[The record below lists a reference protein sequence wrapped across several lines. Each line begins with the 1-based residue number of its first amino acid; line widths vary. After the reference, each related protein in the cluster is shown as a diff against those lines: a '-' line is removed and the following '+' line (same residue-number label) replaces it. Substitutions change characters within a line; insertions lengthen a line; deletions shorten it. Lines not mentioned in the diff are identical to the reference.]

1 MKIRLFIALTF
12 SLFSICALA
21 QNPNGT
27 VRGNVYDKESG
38 EPIIYGNVLLRGADM
53 GGNTDID
60 GFFSFGNVP
69 PGDYKL
75 VVTYI
80 GYDSISVD
88 VKVKERGIVY
98 ERILLNPS
106 AVELS
111 TVNVSSRR
119 EQARSDVQIS
129 KLRVTP
135 KQIQSLPSA
144 GGEADI
150 AQYLTVLPGIV
161 VSGDQGGQLYI
172 RGGSPV
178 QNRILLDGMTI
189 YNPFHSIG
197 LFSVFETEAIRSVDV
212 LTGGFNAEHG
222 GRVSAVVDI
231 KTREGN
237 KKRLSGLVSAS
248 PFLAKTMIEGPITK
262 LKDEGGGSTSFL
274 LTAKHSYLNESSKQ
288 LYGYA
293 VDKDF
298 FSFAAGDTSLA
309 NLEPSD
315 IGLPYTFTDV
325 YGKLS
330 FVGENGSKLNL
341 FGFNF
346 SDQFDFVGL
355 AKLNWTTVGG
365 GGDFTLIPPN
375 SSVILNGTVAV
386 TDYNVELQEADG
398 RPRRSGISS
407 FNALLNFTYFGANNQ
422 LDYGFDFTG
431 FNTDFSFQNFLG
443 LSFEQRDFTTEV
455 AGYLKYK
462 QQIGD
467 LILEPGIRLHYYAS
481 QTEMSIEPR
490 FGMKYNIT
498 DWLRFKFAA
507 GRYSQNLISTVNDLD
522 VVNFFVGFLAGPQE
536 QLFKPNSN
544 EVVDDRLQ
552 RAWHAVGGVEID
564 ISDRLSINVEP
575 YLKRFTQLI
584 NINRNKLSATDP
596 DFITETG
603 DAYGIDLS
611 ARYQGPKI
619 YIWATYSLGRVTR
632 NDGLVEYPTI
642 FDRRHNVN
650 LLVSRVFGS
659 NDSWEA
665 SLRWNLGSGFP
676 FTQTQGF
683 YEQNNYDDLLSTDV
697 LTGNFGLG
705 TLLSSELNGGRLPY
719 YHRLDASLKKSF
731 EFSKYTSLDVNFS
744 VTNVYNRENIFFIDR
759 VTNSR
764 VNQLPILPSLGIQFN
779 F

>member
-1 MKIRLFIALTF
+1 MSIRVFTVLPLLLL
-12 SLFSICALA
+12 SLAATA
-21 QNPNGT
+21 QNKDGI

-38 EPIIYGNVLLRGADM
+38 EPIIYGNVLLKGADM
-53 GGNTDID
+53 GTNTDLD

-69 PGDYKL
+69 PGEYQL
-75 VVTYI
+75 QVSYL
-80 GYDSISVD
+80 GYDSTVVD
-88 VKVKERGIVY
+88 VKVQEKSIVY
-98 ERILLNPS
+98 ERI
-106 AVELS
+106 ELAS
-111 TVNVSSRR
+111 QSIDLKTVNVSSRR
-119 EQARSDVQIS
+119 EQARSDVQVS

-135 KQIQSLPSA
+135 QQIQSLPSA
-144 GGEADI
+144 GGDSDI

-178 QNRILLDGMTI
+178 QNRVLLDGMTI

-222 GRVSAVVDI
+222 GRVSAIVDI

-248 PFLAKTMIEGPITK
+248 PFLAKTMIEGPIKK
-262 LKDEGGGSTSFL
+262 LSDDGGGSTSFL
-274 LTAKHSYLNESSKQ
+274 LTAKHSYLNESSK
-288 LYGYA
+288 LFYDYA

-309 NLEPSD
+309 NVNTSD
-315 IGLPYTFTDV
+315 IGLPYTFTDL

-330 FVGENGSKLNL
+330 FVGENGSKFNL

-346 SDQFDFVGL
+346 TDQFDFIGL
-355 AKLNWTTVGG
+355 AKLNWTTTGA

-375 SSVILNGTVAV
+375 SNIILNGTVAV
-386 TDYNVELQEADG
+386 SDYEVRLQEADG
-398 RPRRSGISS
+398 RPRRSSISS
-407 FNALLNFTYFGANNQ
+407 FDALLNFTYFGANSQ
-422 LDYGFDFTG
+422 VDYGFNFTG

-443 LSFEQRDFTTEV
+443 LSFQQRDFTTEV
-455 AGYLKYK
+455 AGYVKYK
-462 QQIGD
+462 QKIGN
-467 LILEPGIRLHYYAS
+467 LILEPGMRLHYYAS
-481 QTEMSIEPR
+481 QSEMSIEPR
-490 FGMKYNIT
+490 FGLKYNIT
-498 DWLRFKFAA
+498 DWLRFKFAG

-536 QLFKPNSN
+536 RLTKPNSN

-552 RAWHAVGGVEID
+552 RSWHAVGGFEVD
-564 ISDRLSINVEP
+564 LSDQLSINVEP

-584 NINRNKLSATDP
+584 NINRNKTDEFDP

-603 DAYGIDLS
+603 EAYGIDFS
-611 ARYQGPKI
+611 ARYQGPKT

-632 NDGLVEYPTI
+632 DDGVQVYPTI

-650 LLVSRVFGS
+650 ILVTRAFGQ
-659 NDSWEA
+659 DRKWEA

-683 YEQNNYDDLLSTDV
+683 YEQNNFEDLLSSDV

-705 TLLSSELNGGRLPY
+705 TLLSDDLNGGRLPY
-719 YHRLDASLKKSF
+719 YHRLDASLKRTFK
-731 EFSKYTSLDVNFS
+731 FSKYTSMDINLS
-744 VTNVYNRENIFFIDR
+744 ITNVYDRENVFFIDR
-759 VTNSR
+759 VTNNR
-764 VNQLPILPSLGIQFN
+764 VDQLPILPSLGIQFN

>member
-1 MKIRLFIALTF
+1 M
-12 SLFSICALA
+12 A
-21 QNPNGT
+21 QNNNGT
-27 VRGNVYDKESG
+27 VRGNVFDKESG
-38 EPIIYGNVLLRGADM
+38 EPVMYGNVLLKGADM
-53 GGNTDID
+53 GTNTDLD

-69 PGDYKL
+69 PGEYQL

-80 GYDSISVD
+80 GYDSTVVD
-88 VKVKERGIVY
+88 VKVKEKSIKY
-98 ERILLNPS
+98 ERILLAPQS
-106 AVELS
+106 VKLT

-119 EQARSDVQIS
+119 EQARSDVQVS

-135 KQIQSLPSA
+135 QQIRSLPST
-144 GGEADI
+144 GGDSDI

-248 PFLAKTMIEGPITK
+248 PFLAKTMIEGPIKK
-262 LKDEGGGSTSFL
+262 LSDDGGGSTSFL
-274 LTAKHSYLNESSKQ
+274 LTAKHSYLNESSKL
-288 LYGYA
+288 LYDYA

-298 FSFAAGDTSLA
+298 FSFASGDTSLA
-309 NLEPSD
+309 NVNTSD

-325 YGKLS
+325 YGKIS
-330 FVGENGSKLNL
+330 FVGGNGSKLNL

-346 SDQFDFVGL
+346 TDQFNFIGL
-355 AKLNWTTVGG
+355 AKLDWTTTGA

-375 SSVILNGTVAV
+375 SSIILNGTVAATNYEV
-386 TDYNVELQEADG
+386 QLQEADG

-407 FNALLNFTYFGANNQ
+407 FNALLNFTYFGAGNQ
-422 LDYGFDFTG
+422 VDYGFDFTG

-443 LSFEQRDFTTEV
+443 LSFQQRDFTTEV
-455 AGYLKYK
+455 AGYVKYK
-462 QQIGD
+462 QKIGN
-467 LILEPGIRLHYYAS
+467 LILEPGLRLHYYAS
-481 QTEMSIEPR
+481 QSEMSIEPR
-490 FGMKYNIT
+490 FGLKYNIT
-498 DWLRFKFAA
+498 EWLRIKFAG

-536 QLFKPNSN
+536 RLNKPNSN
-544 EVVDDRLQ
+544 ERVDDRLQ
-552 RAWHAVGGVEID
+552 RSWHAVGGFEVD
-564 ISDRLSINVEP
+564 LSDRLSVNVEP

-584 NINRNKLSATDP
+584 NINRNKTNEFDP
-596 DFITETG
+596 DFVTETG

-611 ARYQGPKI
+611 ARYQAPKT

-632 NDGLVEYPTI
+632 DDGVRVYPTI

-650 LLVSRVFGS
+650 VLVTRAFGD
-659 NDSWEA
+659 NQNWEA

-683 YEQNNYDDLLSTDV
+683 YEQNNFEDLLSSNL

-705 TLLSSELNGGRLPY
+705 TLLSDELNGGRLPY
-719 YHRLDASLKKSF
+719 YHRLDASLKRTF
-731 EFSKYTSLDVNFS
+731 EFSKYTSLDVNLS
-744 VTNVYNRENIFFIDR
+744 VTNVYDRENIFFIDR

-764 VNQLPILPSLGIQFN
+764 VDQLPILPSLGIQFN